1 MTTKG
6 LLIGSFI
13 LAVQALRAQRLR
25 SFLSVLG
32 VTIGIFA
39 IIFVFTVLDSL
50 EQKLRGSIQEIGNN
64 VVYIQKWPW
73 SFSSDYPWWKYLNRP
88 LPSISEYQIIKSNS
102 QTTGAVAF
110 QCAQGSVRAYRASA
124 KLSNAKLVGI
134 SADYTKLK
142 TLNLETGRFFSDAD
156 LHSAEPYAV
165 IGFDIAKG
173 LFNNQSPLQQQFKIS
188 GQTYRVLGVLKKEGE
203 SMFGESSDFQILIP
217 YKQAY
222 KFMDI
227 SKEESDPTIMVKP
240 KSNIST
246 AQMMS
251 ELRGILRS
259 QRRIKPTADDNFAL
273 NETRILQKGFD
284 DLFAMVGTAGWII
297 GGFSI
302 LVGGF
307 GIANMMFVSVRERTS
322 QIGIQKSLGSPK
334 AFILYQ
340 FLWESIMLS
349 IMGGLIGI
357 GIVALIIVIARW
369 FSDFTLSLTFS
380 NVNLA
385 LCISLIVGVL
395 SGFLPAYH
403 AAQLDPVEAIRS
415 NA

>member
-1 MTTKG
+1 MTIKG
-6 LLIGSFI
+6 LLTGSFI
-13 LAVQALRAQRLR
+13 LALQALRAQRLR

-110 QCAQGSVRAYRASA
+110 QCAQSSVRAYRASA

-142 TLNLETGRFFSDAD
+142 SVSIQAGRFFSDAD
-156 LHSAEPYAV
+156 LQSAEPYAV

-173 LFNNQSPLQQQFKIS
+173 LFYNQNPLQQQFKIS

-203 SMFGESSDFQILIP
+203 SMFGESSDFQIIIP

-227 SKEESDPTIMVKP
+227 TKEESDPTIMVKP

-251 ELRGILRS
+251 ELRGIIRS
-259 QRRIKPTADDNFAL
+259 QRRIKPAAEDNFAL

-284 DLFAMVGTAGWII
+284 DLFA
-297 GGFSI
+297 
-302 LVGGF
+302 
-307 GIANMMFVSVRERTS
+307 
-322 QIGIQKSLGSPK
+322 
-334 AFILYQ
+334 
-340 FLWESIMLS
+340 
-349 IMGGLIGI
+349 
-357 GIVALIIVIARW
+357 
-369 FSDFTLSLTFS
+369 
-380 NVNLA
+380 
-385 LCISLIVGVL
+385 
-395 SGFLPAYH
+395 
-403 AAQLDPVEAIRS
+403 
-415 NA
+415 